1 MLPGLRRNI
10 SDHISKI
17 ISHSGMSAACCICEK
32 TFKDIVDAVIHI
44 HEEHGILGG
53 SQLVMLGG
61 SWIVLLILI

>member
-1 MLPGLRRNI
+1 
-10 SDHISKI
+10 
-17 ISHSGMSAACCICEK
+17 MSAACCICEN
-32 TFKDIVDAVIHI
+32 TFKNIVDAVIHI